1 MKTTVATLKKM
12 KEENNK
18 ITMLTCY
25 DYSTA
30 KLMDAVG
37 VEILLV
43 GDSLGNTMLGYE
55 NTLPVTM
62 EDMLAHTAAVSR
74 GAKNA
79 LILGDMPFLSY
90 QTSVYDAV
98 MNAGRFMK
106 EAGANA
112 VKLEGGAR
120 VCPQIRA
127 IVDADIPVCAHIGLT
142 PQSVN
147 AFGGFKVQGKS
158 IEEVR
163 DWAEET
169 KLHLCHQFTVDDL
182 HFLKR
187 GGRISATTAVV
198 GSMLQI
204 KPVLHVD
211 NEGHLINIGK
221 ARGRQAS
228 LKALVDKMEKTVTE
242 EGRKTV
248 FISHGDCRKDAVTV
262 ADMVRERFG
271 TQDIRINFV
280 GPVIGAHSGP
290 GTLALFYLGTER

>member
-1 MKTTVATLKKM
+1 MSEFVLMTDSSADLSQKMVQELGVTVLPLSFTIQGKVYRNYPDNREMDLPLFYDMLRAGELATTSAVNVAEYTQAVEPILQEKKDVLILAFSSGLSSTYQASVLAAEELREKYPDRKIYTVDTLCAS
-12 KEENNK
+12 
-18 ITMLTCY
+18 L
-25 DYSTA
+25 
-30 KLMDAVG
+30 G
-37 VEILLV
+37 QGLLV
-43 GDSLGNTMLGYE
+43 Y
-55 NTLPVTM
+55 
-62 EDMLAHTAAVSR
+62 LAVQEQR
-74 GAKNA
+74 KGKN
-79 LILGDMPFLSY
+79 
-90 QTSVYDAV
+90 
-98 MNAGRFMK
+98 
-106 EAGANA
+106 
-112 VKLEGGAR
+112 
-120 VCPQIRA
+120 
-127 IVDADIPVCAHIGLT
+127 
-142 PQSVN
+142 
-147 AFGGFKVQGKS
+147 

-163 DWAEET
+163 DWAEST

-211 NEGHLINIGK
+211 NEGRLINIGK

-242 EGRKTV
+242 EGKKTV
-248 FISHGDCRKDAVTV
+248 FISHGDCRKDAVAV

-271 TQDIRINFV
+271 TQDIRINYV

>member
-1 MKTTVATLKKM
+1 MSEYVLITDSSADLSQEMVQELGVTVLPLSFTIQGKTYRNYPDNREMDLPLFYDMLRAGELATTSAVNVAEYTQAVEPILQEGKDVLILAFSSGLSSTYQASVLAAGELREKYPDRKIYTVDTLCAS
-12 KEENNK
+12 
-18 ITMLTCY
+18 L
-25 DYSTA
+25 
-30 KLMDAVG
+30 G
-37 VEILLV
+37 QGLLV
-43 GDSLGNTMLGYE
+43 Y
-55 NTLPVTM
+55 
-62 EDMLAHTAAVSR
+62 LAAQEQR
-74 GAKNA
+74 K
-79 LILGDMPFLSY
+79 
-90 QTSVYDAV
+90 
-98 MNAGRFMK
+98 
-106 EAGANA
+106 
-112 VKLEGGAR
+112 
-120 VCPQIRA
+120 
-127 IVDADIPVCAHIGLT
+127 
-142 PQSVN
+142 
-147 AFGGFKVQGKS
+147 GKS

-169 KLHLCHQFTVDDL
+169 KLHLCHQFTVVDL
-182 HFLKR
+182 HFVKR